1 MFDPE
6 DGVFG
11 PMTTVYASFD
21 GGRTWSHVLTDST
34 ADTEDPACVFGPN
47 GTAYFGH
54 IQPMRIYRSTDA
66 GKTWSA
72 ATFPV
77 GPDQEDRDFLSVDNT
92 GGKFHGRVYAYAQ
105 MAAPHLDGKVL
116 PKGITLWRSLDSGKS
131 FEGPVQRF
139 PDDFSTAFHPG
150 NSAVLSD
157 GTWMAVVNQ
166 LNISKRHDGI
176 GGARL
181 GPPSEPNGSIK
192 VITSTDG
199 GQTLNDAT
207 TVSDAYA
214 DWRQVTTLPV
224 MAADVHSAAFK
235 DRLYVAWTDGRFG
248 ERDQV
253 VLSVSSDKGKTWS
266 RPRIVNDDLRF
277 RDAGDLERN
286 VGLVS
291 VAVNPNG
298 VVGVIWED
306 RRNNTTDEV
315 GYEIRFAASIDGV
328 NPPGPLREIQFAA
341 PSS

>member
-1 MFDPE
+1 MTVWIGEDSRDLHAMACARVARLTGIAIALLASSSGAQQRITVSANVHVSSARSQVTHDDVLIAADPSDASHLLACSMFDPE

-181 GPPSEPNGSIK
+181 GPPSEP
-192 VITSTDG
+192 
-199 GQTLNDAT
+199 
-207 TVSDAYA
+207 
-214 DWRQVTTLPV
+214 
-224 MAADVHSAAFK
+224 
-235 DRLYVAWTDGRFG
+235 
-248 ERDQV
+248 
-253 VLSVSSDKGKTWS
+253 
-266 RPRIVNDDLRF
+266 
-277 RDAGDLERN
+277 
-286 VGLVS
+286 
-291 VAVNPNG
+291 
-298 VVGVIWED
+298 
-306 RRNNTTDEV
+306 
-315 GYEIRFAASIDGV
+315 
-328 NPPGPLREIQFAA
+328 
-341 PSS
+341 